1 MVCHSIWGLRLD
13 RVGGER
19 NLFRLET
26 NRLCVCVC
34 VCVCDRER
42 ERYRE
47 RDKNRDRVYIYRE
60 RYIET
65 VIEQK
70 IHNE

>member
-1 MVCHSIWGLRLD
+1 M
-13 RVGGER
+13 
-19 NLFRLET
+19 
-26 NRLCVCVC
+26 CVC

-42 ERYRE
+42 ERYRD
-47 RDKNRDRVYIYRE
+47 RDRNRDRVYIYRE

-70 IHNE
+70 INNEERSTPLIFLLPRHPVYFSAILPNI